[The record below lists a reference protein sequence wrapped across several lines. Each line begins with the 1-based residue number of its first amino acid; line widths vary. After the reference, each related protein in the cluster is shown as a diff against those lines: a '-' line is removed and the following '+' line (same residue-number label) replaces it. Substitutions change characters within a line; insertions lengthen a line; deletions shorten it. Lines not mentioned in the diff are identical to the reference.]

1 MVNSRFR
8 CTQSS
13 LMTCKVQSNEM
24 KIYCF
29 SPVIPTSWNLRQV
42 CPSYLCG
49 IPLITKKKL
58 CSGRGMLSQADLA
71 SSLPIMFHNMEQK
84 VARNKIY
91 ILAGCYK
98 RHRDLYII

>member
-1 MVNSRFR
+1 MVNSMFR

-58 CSGRGMLSQADLA
+58 CSGRGMLSQASFGFFTSHHVSQQGA
-71 SSLPIMFHNMEQK
+71 ES
-84 VARNKIY
+84 
-91 ILAGCYK
+91 G
-98 RHRDLYII
+98 